1 MAKRS
6 KSGRAPARGKSPL
19 ALPSRSAQ
27 SLSGRVRTLLQDRSG
42 RQLARELKVSES
54 TVRRWKNALVEAP
67 KEPVVARRLER
78 VYKSECAGIRREAR
92 QGKVKRPRGLGV
104 LPRVRRIKRP
114 AYELLKQPIPG
125 KPGKFYSKKNLPR
138 VDTGTVE
145 YDVSKMYKGEILRLI
160 AWIRDRGGKFRVIYR
175 VNVRAYGGEGKL
187 KHKRRLD
194 LRGKWIRTSTAPEDP
209 SEWTDADIMDYLD
222 TNVYKTQFHQ
232 PMMIMENE

>member
-6 KSGRAPARGKSPL
+6 KSGRAPARDKSPY
-19 ALPSRSAQ
+19 AVPSRSAQ

-54 TVRRWKNALVEAP
+54 TVRRWKNALVETP
-67 KEPVVARRLER
+67 KEPIVARRLER
-78 VYKSECAGIRREAR
+78 AYKAECSGIRREAR
-92 QGKVKRPRGLGV
+92 RGRVKLPRGLNV

-125 KPGKFYSKKNLPR
+125 KPGKFYTKKTIPR

-145 YDVSKMYKGEILRLI
+145 YDVSKMDKSEILRLI

-175 VNVRAYGGEGKL
+175 ANVRAYGGPDKL

-209 SEWTDADIMDYLD
+209 SEWTDSDILDYLD